1 MLSVSNGFKTAINA
15 PTRRLSAKVELYTGS
30 TLNAAYTQNDALKSI
45 TIDRVGEESKFF
57 GFIVSHKFNIK
68 LRDVPRTINI
78 TTANNLK
85 ISIGVTLSTGSVEY
99 VSFPLGYVTEVH
111 RDENTNE
118 LSITAYD
125 LFNISKTLY
134 TSDLDITA
142 PYTIKSFINACNGLL
157 KASSV
162 IIPNLDIF
170 DLEYPDGANFEG
182 TETIYEA
189 LTMAAEATQTICYL
203 NNNNQLVFKR
213 LDKSGAAA
221 KTITKENYF
230 TLTSSTNRRL
240 QTIANTTQ
248 LGDNVSA
255 STSQVGTTQY
265 IRDNAFLELREDIAT
280 LIDNAV
286 AEIGNITI
294 NQFECDWRSDPS
306 VEVGDKIDLIT
317 KDNNKVTSYIINDTI
332 TYDGGLSEASSWDY
346 EESEETDSNPT
357 SLGEVL
363 KQTFAKV
370 DKANKQVDIVSSETS
385 ANSEA
390 IGALQL
396 NTESI
401 NASVKN
407 VEANTAEAIDNLNTD
422 IGTLTKQVEAK
433 MTAEDVSIAIQSQLE
448 NGVDKV
454 TTTTGFKFDESGLN
468 ISKTGS
474 EMTTRINEDGM
485 TIHRDNEE
493 VLTANNEGVKAY
505 NLHANT
511 YLIIGQSSRFEDYQK
526 DGETRTGCFWIGGG
540 N

>member
-1 MLSVSNGFKTAINA
+1 MIAVTNNFKTAIQA
-15 PTRRLSAKVELYTGS
+15 SKRQLAARVELYEGS
-30 TLNAAYTQNDALKSI
+30 TLKATYTQNDAIKSI
-45 TIDRVGEESKFF
+45 TIDRTGEESKFF
-57 GFIVSHKFNIK
+57 GFLVTHRFNIK
-68 LRDVPRTINI
+68 LRDVPRTINVS
-78 TTANNLK
+78 TANHFK
-85 ISIGVTLSTGSVEY
+85 ISLGLYVNSSIEY
-99 VSFPLGYVTEVH
+99 VTYPLAYVTEVN

-125 LFNISKTLY
+125 LLNSAKMHAVSELELT
-134 TSDLDITA
+134 T
-142 PYTIKSFINACNGLL
+142 PYSIKDVAEACSGLL
-157 KASSV
+157 NASSV
-162 IIPNLDIF
+162 VIPELDMF
-170 DLEYPDGANFEG
+170 NLEYPTGANFEG
-182 TETIYEA
+182 NETLQEVIRA
-189 LTMAAEATQTICYL
+189 AAEATQTICYM
-203 NNNNQLVFKR
+203 NASNQLIFKR
-213 LDKSGAAA
+213 LDRDGTAI
-221 KTITKENYF
+221 KTITKEHYF
-230 TLTSSTNRRL
+230 DLDSGVNRRL
-240 QTIANTTQ
+240 QTIASITE
-248 LGDNVSA
+248 LGDNVHA
-255 STSQVGTTQY
+255 STTQIGTTQY
-265 IRDNAFLELREDIAT
+265 IRDNAFLELREDIAE
-280 LIDNAV
+280 IVEAAV
-286 AEIGNITI
+286 EAIGNITI
-294 NQFECDWRSDPS
+294 NQFNCKWRGDMA
-306 VEVGDKIDLIT
+306 VEIGDKISITT
-317 KDNNKVTSYIINDTI
+317 KDNATVTTYLLNDTI
-332 TYDGGLSEASSWDY
+332 SYNGAL
-346 EESEETDSNPT
+346 EESSEWKYTEEEKIDSNPST
-357 SLGEVL
+357 LGEVL
-363 KQTFAKV
+363 KQTYAKV

-433 MTAEDVSIAIQSQLE
+433 MTAEDVTLAIQSQLE

-511 YLIIGQSSRFEDYQK
+511 YLIIGASSRFEDYQK
-526 DGETRTGCFWIGGG
+526 DGEERTGCFWIGGG